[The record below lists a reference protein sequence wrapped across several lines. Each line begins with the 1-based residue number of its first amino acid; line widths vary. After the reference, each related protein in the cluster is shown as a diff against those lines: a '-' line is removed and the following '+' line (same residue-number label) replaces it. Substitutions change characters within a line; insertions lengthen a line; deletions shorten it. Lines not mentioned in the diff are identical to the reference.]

1 MSKKM
6 VLVIMGLG
14 MAAWLIVGC
23 EVIDDSFNR
32 DSNDGNVDSHDTT
45 TTTTT
50 TTTII
55 VTNLEGI
62 VTTNVVVTTNGA
74 AQ

>member
-6 VLVIMGLG
+6 VLAIMGLG

-50 TTTII
+50 TII
-55 VTNLEGI
+55 VTNLEGV

-74 AQ
+74 A

>member
-6 VLVIMGLG
+6 VLGIMGLG
-14 MAAWLIVGC
+14 MAAWLMVGC

-32 DSNDGNVDSHDTT
+32 ESNDGNVDSHD

>member
-45 TTTTT
+45 TTTT
-50 TTTII
+50 II
-55 VTNLEGI
+55 VTNLEGV

-74 AQ
+74 A